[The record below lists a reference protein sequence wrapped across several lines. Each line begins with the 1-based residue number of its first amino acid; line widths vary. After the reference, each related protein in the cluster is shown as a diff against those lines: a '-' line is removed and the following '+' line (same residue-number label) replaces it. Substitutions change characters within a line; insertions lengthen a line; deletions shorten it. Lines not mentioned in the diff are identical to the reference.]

1 MPTSPIGRLVLGRDL
16 GEAILIGDDIAV
28 VLTMTDAGTSDKG
41 VRLLIIAPRDL
52 PISRT
57 EGVMDPQELLKAAE
71 RREMQRVAPCRL
83 DRGQLVDK
91 PSPHGAKVRPNAE
104 RLERLQI
111 AVATARTTP
120 PTTDAQPIHNPQP
133 ILSGQLQQRQ
143 RDTR

>member
-1 MPTSPIGRLVLGRDL
+1 MSPIGRLVLGRDL

-28 VLTMTDAGTSDKG
+28 VLTMTDAGTSGKG

-57 EGVMDPQELLKAAE
+57 DGAIDPQELLKAAE

-83 DRGQLVDK
+83 DGGKLVDK
-91 PSPHGAKVRPNAE
+91 PSPHGAEVRPNAE

-120 PTTDAQPIHNPQP
+120 PTTDAQPIRSPQP
-133 ILSGQLQQRQ
+133 ILTGQIKQQQGDAR
-143 RDTR
+143 